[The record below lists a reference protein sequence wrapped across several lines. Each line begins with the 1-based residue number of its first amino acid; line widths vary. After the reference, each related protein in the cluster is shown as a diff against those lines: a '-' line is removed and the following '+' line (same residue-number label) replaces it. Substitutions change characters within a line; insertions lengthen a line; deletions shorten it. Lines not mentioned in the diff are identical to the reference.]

1 MASFSTLRGSAEW
14 VKEEVAALLRRDPTI
29 PYKVATTIA
38 YELFGFPYI
47 ILPEVP
53 AIVTSRSCGGC
64 QHGRSMYNNMH
75 HPSKLTP
82 GYDFYLFK
90 ENIEPKWEDPVC
102 ATGGKWTMTFSNGE
116 SDRSWMDMLQAL
128 VKEEFK
134 HRDEICGAVV
144 NVRNGQES
152 IALWTKNATNEAAQ
166 VSIGKQWKGFLDSKE
181 TIVFT
186 IHDDASQVGSTAT
199 NLYTV

>member
-1 MASFSTLRGSAEW
+1 MSYLGFLTSSFLRFQPSSPPEAVGDANMDGGRLLVGPVQVLSLLCSAMPGRSYSL
-14 VKEEVAALLRRDPTI
+14 VEVS
-29 PYKVATTIA
+29 
-38 YELFGFPYI
+38 GFK
-47 ILPEVP
+47 
-53 AIVTSRSCGGC
+53 
-64 QHGRSMYNNMH
+64 SMYNNMH

-186 IHDDASQVGSTAT
+186 IHAGQDDASQVGSTAT